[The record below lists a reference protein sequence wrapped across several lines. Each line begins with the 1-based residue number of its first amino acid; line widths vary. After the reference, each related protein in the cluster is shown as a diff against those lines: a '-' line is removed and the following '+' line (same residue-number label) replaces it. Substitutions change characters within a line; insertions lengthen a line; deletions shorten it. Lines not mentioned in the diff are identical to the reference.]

1 MPKIAQALI
10 IGFVVALVVGGGMGW
25 LLSFDPEP
33 HAMTPLMTG
42 AGAGALTAFIIA
54 TLAGNR
60 SIANVSQADKRAAL
74 ERSPPE
80 GKALIFL
87 VRRGYM
93 AKLVGMNFEI
103 DSIPVAQ
110 LKSPHFTCV
119 AVPAGPHTI
128 TAAFGGFAAGQSKVG
143 GFALTATPGMTAV
156 IEARMLWGLVQGGIG
171 LSQQTDVAA
180 AKARLAGKPMTP
192 PDVSEI

>member
-128 TAAFGGFAAGQSKVG
+128 TAAFGGC
-143 GFALTATPGMTAV
+143 ALTATPGMTAV

-180 AKARLAGKPMTP
+180 AKARLAGKPMT
-192 PDVSEI
+192 